1 MTLNLKRINL
11 DFDEAGNVVLLQ
23 CAGIEFAAVEPAGGS
38 GLFVVQLRD
47 FIGNPIRLDRSD
59 FSDVTLH
66 RSQDGFEIEYFNC
79 RRLRD
84 TAVKVWAVQ
93 KETEIRWRIQ
103 VSTENPACRCEWT
116 DFPRLRLRRS
126 TEERFL
132 LPFAEGTL
140 IDHLDWREK
149 AANFKCEY
157 SQYPLSGCNGFY
169 PGPAAMQFAACFQ
182 GETGLYIGCADSAH
196 APKTLDIQCE
206 GDEARRLMV
215 QNFTGGA
222 PGPEFEIVTAAF
234 AGNWQDAAEIYRAWM
249 LRHDPLLPEKIGKRI
264 PGWLKES
271 PVVIAFPV
279 RGHGLDSSEMAPNE
293 YFPYRKALP
302 FLDRLRE
309 RWNGPLL
316 ALLMHWEGTA
326 PWAPPYIWPPYGGE
340 EALGEFTDAMHKA
353 GDREAVGE
361 YLQES
366 YDRLKAEE
374 YLRIAEDDL
383 NKPDRP
389 TSRLGE
395 RDREA
400 ILRQLVRE
408 RDKYPDP
415 LPKYF
420 YEEALRS
427 DYGIAV
433 FEPFFLAEFERAPM
447 PLNALMLALTIRQP
461 EPVFKELYEKKLLD
475 SFVQLSYPEKLP
487 PLPPPLPD
495 GSMVR
500 ILPDTDGSG
509 YMENEY
515 QSLPYRERLLQWR
528 CFRGT
533 LLGHFRERLE
543 QLWNTDI
550 TVTSG
555 IDLNTGA
562 EYVEKI
568 WRIPGAP
575 FKEIQ
580 ETKGRFYELHH
591 KYGLAQWKAR
601 GIPHRIVVETFVTDL
616 FGNRRANPPGA
627 SIRNPAMKFYEILE
641 NAPLS
646 PSQAETIW
654 LRVMELW
661 NTPAQLERCLNR
673 KSERGSATPGG
684 R

>member
-1 MTLNLKRINL
+1 MRKILLTAWFMFLAATLFSADIDYWLVAGFDLATGEFVLDKRSGADNRLISRERMPGHRDLYEKYQLSCPEPVIVFINTT
-11 DFDEAGNVVLLQ
+11 GY
-23 CAGIEFAAVEPAGGS
+23 
-38 GLFVVQLRD
+38 R
-47 FIGNPIRLDRSD
+47 
-59 FSDVTLH
+59 
-66 RSQDGFEIEYFNC
+66 FEWC
-79 RRLRD
+79 R
-84 TAVKVWAVQ
+84 
-93 KETEIRWRIQ
+93 
-103 VSTENPACRCEWT
+103 
-116 DFPRLRLRRS
+116 
-126 TEERFL
+126 
-132 LPFAEGTL
+132 
-140 IDHLDWREK
+140 
-149 AANFKCEY
+149 
-157 SQYPLSGCNGFY
+157 
-169 PGPAAMQFAACFQ
+169 
-182 GETGLYIGCADSAH
+182 
-196 APKTLDIQCE
+196 
-206 GDEARRLMV
+206 
-215 QNFTGGA
+215 
-222 PGPEFEIVTAAF
+222 IVTAHHGWKFWKWRYYILRDRPVMCGDGLAVELMFPDILQTCDPSVEKAQRIF
-234 AGNWQDAAEIYRAWM
+234 AETI
-249 LRHDPLLPEKIGKRI
+249 
-264 PGWLKES
+264 
-271 PVVIAFPV
+271 
-279 RGHGLDSSEMAPNE
+279 
-293 YFPYRKALP
+293 
-302 FLDRLRE
+302 RL
-309 RWNGPLL
+309 
-316 ALLMHWEGTA
+316 
-326 PWAPPYIWPPYGGE
+326 
-340 EALGEFTDAMHKA
+340 HKA

-361 YLQES
+361 YLLES

-533 LLGHFRERLE
+533 LLRHFRERLE

-661 NTPAQLERCLNR
+661 NTPEQLERCLNR